1 MHSLLHP
8 QPPPHPFLRSLFHG
22 QALTRLKQVGLPRL
36 TVILM
41 DDTNLM
47 QQIPVD
53 RSIRPTGIC
62 CSWSDFSGL

>member
-1 MHSLLHP
+1 MLSLLLP
-8 QPPPHPFLRSLFHG
+8 QPPPHRFLRSLFHG
-22 QALTRLKQVGLPRL
+22 PALTRLKQVGLPHL

-41 DDTNLM
+41 DDTNLT

-53 RSIRPTGIC
+53 RSIRPIGTF

>member
-1 MHSLLHP
+1 MLFLLLP
-8 QPPPHPFLRSLFHG
+8 QQPPHRFLRSQFHG
-22 QALTRLKQVGLPRL
+22 PALTRLKQVGLPHL

-53 RSIRPTGIC
+53 HSIRGIGTFY
-62 CSWSDFSGL
+62 SWSDFGGL